1 MATGRRIYVSL
12 PLGIIAVGAVH
23 LTSLYAYPLFHS
35 IVEIF
40 GIVVACGIFMV
51 AWNSRRFLDNNYLL
65 WIGVAYLFVAALD
78 LAHTLSYKGMNVFEG
93 YGTNLPA
100 QLWISARY
108 VESLSLV
115 LAPLC
120 LGRRLKVNWLFLCYS
135 VAVSFLLAAIFYWKI
150 FPICFVEGAGLTPF
164 KKISEY
170 FISLILLGS
179 IALLYS
185 KRREFDQDVLRLL
198 IASIAITIASEVA
211 FTYYVHAYGL
221 SNLIGHLLK
230 VISFYLIYRAVIQTG
245 LMRPY
250 DLLFRNLAQS
260 KDELKRHHDELEK
273 RIEDRTAALSRAVQE
288 LKREITERKQA
299 EEALAE
305 SEQKYSTL
313 VEGAL
318 TGVYIEQDGKIQFAN
333 QKFAEIYGYSRD
345 EIVGIANWKLVHP
358 DDGLKV
364 QEIRKRRL
372 RGKGA
377 PWEYVARGLTKDG
390 TTIQVMRR
398 NTLMK
403 YRGRTAILGNIAD
416 VTRQKQMEAALRESE
431 KELRLLSSQ
440 LLSAEENERKRIAQ
454 DLHDSIGQSL
464 SAVKFRVEGA
474 MNLIGRGSV
483 EGAANSLE
491 AVMSLTQETLEE
503 VRRIVMDLRPSTLDD
518 LGILPTIAWFCR
530 EFQATYNGIR
540 IEQKISIQEN
550 EVSESLKTVIY
561 RVLQEALNNIAKH
574 SQADLV
580 RFSLRK
586 TDRTIEMEIE
596 DNGRG
601 FNLER
606 RVSKEASKRGVGLG
620 SMRKR
625 TEFLG
630 GAFSITSSEWGG
642 TTIRASWPVDQMPL
656 GSISGA
662 RHS

>member
-12 PLGIIAVGAVH
+12 PLGIIALGAVH
-23 LTSLYAYPLFHS
+23 LTSLYTYLLFHS

-65 WIGVAYLFVAALD
+65 FIGVAYLFVAALD
-78 LAHTLSYKGMNVFEG
+78 LVHTLSYKGMNVFEG
-93 YGTNLPA
+93 YGTNLPT
-100 QLWISARY
+100 QLWVAARY

-115 LAPLC
+115 LAPLF
-120 LGRRLKVNWLFLCYS
+120 LGRRLKANWLFLCYS
-135 VAVSFLLAAIFYWKI
+135 VVVSFLLVAIFYWKI

-164 KKISEY
+164 KKTSEY
-170 FISLILLGS
+170 IISLILLGS
-179 IALLYS
+179 IALLFS

-198 IASIAITIASEVA
+198 TASIAITIASEMA
-211 FTYYVHAYGL
+211 FSYYVHAYGL

-230 VISFYLIYRAVIQTG
+230 VISFYLIYRAIIQTG

-260 KDELKRHHDELEK
+260 KEALTRHYGELEK
-273 RIEDRTAALSRAVQE
+273 RVEERTAALSRAVQE
-288 LKREITERKQA
+288 LKREISERKHA

-305 SEQKYSTL
+305 SEQKYSKL

-345 EIVGIANWKLVHP
+345 EIAGIENWKLVHP
-358 DDGLKV
+358 DDKHKV
-364 QEIRKRRL
+364 QEIRKKRL

-377 PWEYVARGLTKDG
+377 PWEYVARGLTKEG
-390 TTIQVMRR
+390 NTIQVMRR

-403 YRGRTAILGNIAD
+403 YRGRTAVLGNITD
-416 VTRQKQMEAALRESE
+416 VTIQKQLEAALQETE

-440 LLSAEENERKRIAQ
+440 RLSAEENERKRIAQ

-464 SAVKFRVEGA
+464 SAIKFRVEGA
-474 MNLIGRGSV
+474 MNLIDRGIV
-483 EGAANSLE
+483 EGTASSLE
-491 AVMSLTQETLEE
+491 AVMSLAQETLEE

-580 RFSLRK
+580 RFSFSR

-596 DNGRG
+596 DNGQG

-606 RVSKEASKRGVGLG
+606 RVSKE
-620 SMRKR
+620 
-625 TEFLG
+625 
-630 GAFSITSSEWGG
+630 
-642 TTIRASWPVDQMPL
+642 
-656 GSISGA
+656 
-662 RHS
+662 